1 MGDRG
6 ITMISMFPRQ
16 TLYLRQGAYG
26 QAAVLLLTILTA
38 ILSVVFMAVYLSHLN
53 TEKVASANAVD
64 AIALSAA
71 TWEARGLNMIAA
83 LNDGI
88 EQCFRL
94 IRWTSVLWAAMAIA
108 ALTGFGLSSFLNYSR
123 KAARV
128 IRSAWNTASR
138 FAKWA
143 EKIKEA
149 IPYLVLTETV
159 RLTRKLQVKG
169 LLYPFD
175 PRGPHDHEKTLELH
189 LARSSP
195 LTLADAISPI
205 NDVKQKIRK
214 WKWAKKIAGRVVGII
229 DSALRSYLGTTPDPI
244 YMLVPENDLPVRQKV
259 RFTGF
264 KTVSSVPVPFHPPTS
279 KNRFLFETSAEPYGG
294 SAKEMSWKSRFTV
307 DRRKNDKAPK

>member
-16 TLYLRQGAYG
+16 ALYLRQGAYG
-26 QAAVLLLTILTA
+26 QAAVLLLTVLTA

-53 TEKVASANAVD
+53 AGKVASVNAVD
-64 AIALSAA
+64 AIVLSAA

-94 IRWTSVLWAAMAIA
+94 IRWTSVSWAAMAIA
-108 ALTGFGLSSFLNYSR
+108 ALTGFGLSGFLNYSR

-143 EKIKEA
+143 EKIKGT
-149 IPYLVLTETV
+149 IPYIVLTETV
-159 RLTRKLQVKG
+159 RMTRKSQVKG
-169 LLYPFD
+169 ILYPFD
-175 PRGPHDHEKTLELH
+175 PRGPHDNEKTLELH
-189 LARSSP
+189 LTRSSP
-195 LTLADAISPI
+195 FTLADAISPI
-205 NDVKQKIRK
+205 NDVKRNIRK
-214 WKWAKKIAGRVVGII
+214 WKWAKKIAGRVVEII
-229 DSALRSYLGTTPDPI
+229 DSALRSFLGTTPDPI
-244 YMLVPENDLPVRQKV
+244 YMLVPENDIPARQKV

-264 KTVSSVPVPFHPPTS
+264 KPVSSIPVPLFSPAS
-279 KNRFLFETSAEPYGG
+279 KNRFVFETSAEPYGG
-294 SAKEMSWKSRFTV
+294 SATDMSWKSRLTV
-307 DRRKNDKAPK
+307 PKRKNDSAPK

>member
-1 MGDRG
+1 
-6 ITMISMFPRQ
+6 MFPRQ

-26 QAAVLLLTILTA
+26 QAAVLLLTVLTA
-38 ILSVVFMAVYLSHLN
+38 ILSIVFMAVYLSHLN
-53 TEKVASANAVD
+53 AGKVASVNAVD
-64 AIALSAA
+64 AIVLSAA

-94 IRWTSVLWAAMAIA
+94 IRWTSVLWAATAIA
-108 ALTGFGLSSFLNYSR
+108 ALTGFGLSAFLNYSR

-138 FAKWA
+138 FAKWS

-149 IPYLVLTETV
+149 IPYIVLTETV
-159 RLTRKLQVKG
+159 RLTKKSQVKG
-169 LLYPFD
+169 ILYPFD

-189 LARSSP
+189 LTRSSP
-195 LTLADAISPI
+195 FTLADVISPI
-205 NDVKQKIRK
+205 NDVKRNIRK

-229 DSALRSYLGTTPDPI
+229 DSALRSFLGTTPDPI
-244 YMLVPENDLPVRQKV
+244 YMLVPESDLPLRQKV

-264 KTVSSVPVPFHPPTS
+264 KTVSSIPVPFFPPAS
-279 KNRFLFETSAEPYGG
+279 RNRFVFETSAEPYGG
-294 SAKEMSWKSRFTV
+294 SATDMSWKSRFSV
-307 DRRKNDKAPK
+307 SRRNNDSAPK